1 MSEAH
6 TIINWNFV
14 LPKNCNPVDLF
25 LVSLTQQLNS
35 LNQNEKLH
43 IILDARKVNSIGLQN
58 KMKMDAYWRRYK
70 KLLNERLYYSTLY
83 VNTDEQKKKL
93 DKIYKS
99 SKSCT
104 TPYRII
110 LESEL
115 SNYLNNETQDIS
127 EIMETSNNIVTS
139 T

>member
-1 MSEAH
+1 M
-6 TIINWNFV
+6 
-14 LPKNCNPVDLF
+14 L
-25 LVSLTQQLNS
+25 
-35 LNQNEKLH
+35 
-43 IILDARKVNSIGLQN
+43 IGG
-58 KMKMDAYWRRYK
+58 DI